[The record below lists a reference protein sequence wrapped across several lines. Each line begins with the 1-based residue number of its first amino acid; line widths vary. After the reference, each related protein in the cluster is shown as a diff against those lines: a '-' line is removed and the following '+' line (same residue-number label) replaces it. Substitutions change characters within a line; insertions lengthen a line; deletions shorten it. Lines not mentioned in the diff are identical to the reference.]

1 MTASCATGG
10 ASSAVVLVD
19 TRRLDVSFPAVN
31 YFEHDSSVPFVVA
44 VNLFD
49 GVLTHPL
56 EQVREALG
64 LVESVPLLTV
74 DARSRQ
80 SAVQVL
86 VASLKNTL
94 EKTSPLL
101 AR

>member
-1 MTASCATGG
+1 MAFASPPDRPGPGMT
-10 ASSAVVLVD
+10 
-19 TRRLDVSFPAVN
+19 PAKI
-31 YFEHDSSVPFVVA
+31 VVA
-44 VNLFD
+44 VNLFG

-74 DARSRQ
+74 DARSRR
-80 SAVQVL
+80 SALQAL